1 MENYFEVLSCFEAQ
15 KVTDANFMPVDE
27 VETYTRFMK
36 NQELKVCEQFKVV
49 IYQKFFTKSVHC

>member
-27 VETYTRFMK
+27 VET
-36 NQELKVCEQFKVV
+36 
-49 IYQKFFTKSVHC
+49 